1 MAKQRPPVWEA
12 NQSASKNAARK
23 LPELAGLYFKAGR
36 RLADGRASLEALH
49 QFRLETKRFR
59 YTLELFRT
67 CYGKGLDERLAS
79 LRKIQ
84 DLLGE
89 INDCVTTQ
97 SLLGRKQQSV
107 AQYLQRRITRK
118 RRELTR
124 YWHSSFDAT
133 GQERRWSDYLA
144 RFAR

>member
-1 MAKQRPPVWEA
+1 MAKKRPPVWEA
-12 NQSASKNAARK
+12 NKSAPKNAARK
-23 LPELAGLYFKAGR
+23 LPGLAVLYFKAGR
-36 RLADGRASLEALH
+36 RLAERRASLEALH

-59 YTLELFRT
+59 YTLELFRP
-67 CYGKGLDERLAS
+67 CYGPALDKRLTS

-97 SLLGRKQQSV
+97 NILGRKQNIL
-107 AQYLQRRITRK
+107 AEFLQRRIARK

-124 YWHSSFDAT
+124 YWQSSFDAA
-133 GQERRWSDYLA
+133 GRERC
-144 RFAR
+144 